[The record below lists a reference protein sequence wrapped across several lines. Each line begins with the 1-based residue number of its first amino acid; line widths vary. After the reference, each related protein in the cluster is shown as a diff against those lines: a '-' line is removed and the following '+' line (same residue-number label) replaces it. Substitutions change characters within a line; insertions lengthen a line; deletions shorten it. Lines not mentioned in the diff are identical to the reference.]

1 MDVWKPIA
9 LQMLRDQIVS
19 RKLGDSI
26 EVEAIAGEPGRVYKY
41 W

>member
-9 LQMLRDQIVS
+9 LQMLRDKIIS
-19 RKLGDSI
+19 EKLGDKI
-26 EVEAIAGEPGRVYKY
+26 EVDATAGEPGRVYKY